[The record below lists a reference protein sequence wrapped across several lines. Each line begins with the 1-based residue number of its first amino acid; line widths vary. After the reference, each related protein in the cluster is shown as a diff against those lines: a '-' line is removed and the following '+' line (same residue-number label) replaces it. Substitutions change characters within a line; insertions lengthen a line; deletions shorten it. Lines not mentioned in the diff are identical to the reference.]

1 MLESLMKLKE
11 WLLIELNLNV
21 KYERCKK
28 LKGQQL
34 FEYYTH
40 KVASKTK
47 YYFKH
52 TFKYNNI

>member
-1 MLESLMKLKE
+1 MKD
-11 WLLIELNLNV
+11 V
-21 KYERCKK
+21 KK

-34 FEYYTH
+34 FEYYTS

-52 TFKYNNI
+52 TFK

>member
-1 MLESLMKLKE
+1 MASNRIKL
-11 WLLIELNLNV
+11 WNV

-40 KVASKTK
+40 KVVV
-47 YYFKH
+47 
-52 TFKYNNI
+52 

>member
-11 WLLIELNLNV
+11 WLSNRIKLEV

-34 FEYYTH
+34 FEYYITRWLVKLNIISSIH
-40 KVASKTK
+40 I
-47 YYFKH
+47 
-52 TFKYNNI
+52 KYNNI